1 MRLRVVENAIAKT
14 VCCRRGLILHMK
26 KHLFYIVLLTVT
38 ASMGGA
44 GCSGDKNVAE
54 ENGGTGKATDR
65 AVSSAVKKITTPI
78 QHAQDTRHL
87 GDDRLQEMDKALEK
101 M

>member
-1 MRLRVVENAIAKT
+1 MRQNAIAQT
-14 VCCRRGLILHMK
+14 VCCRRGILKHMK
-26 KHLFYIVLLTVT
+26 KLLFYLVLLTVT
-38 ASMGGA
+38 AAAVGA
-44 GCSGDKNVAE
+44 GCSGDKNVAD

-78 QHAQDTRHL
+78 QRAQDTQHL
-87 GDDRLQEMDKALEK
+87 GDERLQEMDKALEK